1 MKIVHICLACFYVD
15 GMGYQENLVPK
26 CHSKDHEVFIITSDF
41 AFDSDGKR
49 TKKEKK
55 NYKNEYGIPV
65 KVLDK
70 SKRYGPY
77 SRYNDYDGVYETL
90 CEYQPDVIF
99 CHGGQFVALKDVIR
113 YCKKNNQV
121 RLFIDQH
128 GDYYNTPVNTFKSRM
143 GQYLI
148 YGHWMR
154 KAVRYTQKFWGVT
167 PWRCDYLHDVYG
179 IPKNK
184 IDLLPMGGD
193 DDKIHFDSLEKIRK
207 EIRSKH
213 RIEEDDFLIITGGKI
228 DKAKNIHLLIEAV
241 KSINQ
246 PKVKLLIFG
255 QPSKDFE
262 ETFLA
267 MVNNS
272 EVIRY
277 IGWLPSDMVY
287 DYFISS
293 DLCAFPGTHSVLWE
307 QACACGL
314 PGLFRDW
321 EGMHHVDVG
330 GNAMFLKD
338 DSAEEIEQ
346 VLKDLCSHPE
356 KLIAM
361 KKMAQARCIK
371 TFSYS
376 EIAKRAILEDGQNA

>member
-1 MKIVHICLACFYVD
+1 MKIVHICLACFYID
-15 GMGYQENLVPK
+15 KMAYQENLITK
-26 CHSKDHEVFIITSDF
+26 FHAKNHEVYILTSDY
-41 AFDSDGKR
+41 AFNAYGEKI
-49 TKKEKK
+49 KKTEK
-55 NYKNEYGIPV
+55 NYINEFGIPV
-65 KVLDK
+65 KVLEK
-70 SKRYGPY
+70 SNRYGFY
-77 SRYNDYDGVYETL
+77 SRYKDFADVYENL
-90 CEYQPDVIF
+90 AEIRPDIIF
-99 CHGGQFVALKDVIR
+99 CHGGQFIALKDVIR
-113 YCKKNNQV
+113 YCKKHKEV
-121 RLFIDQH
+121 RLYIDQH
-128 GDYYNTPVNTFKSRM
+128 GDYYNTPVNTLKSKIVI
-143 GQYLI
+143 QCI

-154 KAVRYTQKFWGVT
+154 KAAPYVTKFWGVT
-167 PWRCDYLHDVYG
+167 PWRCQYLREVYK
-179 IPKNK
+179 IPEEKV
-184 IDLLPMGGD
+184 DLLPMGGD

-356 KLIAM
+356 KMIAM